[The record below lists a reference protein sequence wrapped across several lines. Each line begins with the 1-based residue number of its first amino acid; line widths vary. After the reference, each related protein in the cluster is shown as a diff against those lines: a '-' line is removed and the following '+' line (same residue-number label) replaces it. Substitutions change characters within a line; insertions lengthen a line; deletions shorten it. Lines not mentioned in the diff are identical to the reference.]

1 MSDHVIKA
9 GEIHRAWALRA
20 FSNAANTAQLFAQGM
35 DQKTRDELVHMGE
48 AAWTRLRTLRENW
61 IKDWAGWLDYASE
74 LKGANTMSK
83 LAEREGNIFGQA
95 AQILCS
101 QATDLVGLQE
111 NIAVDYGYWVSEKLG
126 KSNWV
131 SRS

>member
-1 MSDHVIKA
+1 
-9 GEIHRAWALRA
+9 
-20 FSNAANTAQLFAQGM
+20 
-35 DQKTRDELVHMGE
+35 
-48 AAWTRLRTLRENW
+48 
-61 IKDWAGWLDYASE
+61 
-74 LKGANTMSK
+74 MSK